1 MPTPRRS
8 LIVVLLIAV
17 LGAGFAWMVADPR
30 PATAQAGFDWKRFS
44 GKQVRFLVNS
54 HDWTNEIIRPAIPE
68 FEQLTGIK
76 VAWEIYPEDQ
86 FRQKLAVEMVSGS
99 GSVDGFMS
107 LTSWDG
113 LRFLKAGW
121 YEPMEKYLSNPALTS
136 PQFGFDDFFPNTRQI
151 ATVNGQ
157 LIGVPLYPEV
167 QLLYYRKDVFKAKN
181 VAVPQTMEEWEE
193 AAKKLT
199 DKPNNFYGFV
209 SRGKRSAAVYT
220 LAPFIFNFGG
230 QWLDKDGQ
238 PALTSPAAVKG
249 LDTYGRMLRES
260 GPPGVVNVHT
270 YEVVD
275 LMSQGRV
282 AMASDSSNWVS
293 SFENPA
299 KSKVAGQLGY
309 ARIPRGSAG
318 SHTPLI
324 SWAISVSAQSKNKE
338 AAWYFVQ
345 WATSREM
352 VLRQAKA
359 KIPVARESAWKSP
372 EFQGSL
378 PKEWLAAF
386 QASLPDGYPNQA
398 NPVVV
403 AVPETRDVIGA
414 AIVAVIEGQPA
425 KDAAEKAQKAVAEI
439 IKKTQ

>member
-1 MPTPRRS
+1 MATWMRRALLSGLS
-8 LIVVLLIAV
+8 LACLMLIGGVASDPV
-17 LGAGFAWMVADPR
+17 PAGAQ
-30 PATAQAGFDWKRFS
+30 TGFDWKRYS
-44 GKQVRFLVNS
+44 GKQLRFLVNS
-54 HDWTNEIIRPAIPE
+54 HDWTNEVIRPAIPE
-68 FEQLTGIK
+68 FEQLTGMK
-76 VAWEIYPEDQ
+76 VAWEIFPEDQ

-121 YEPMEKYLSNPALTS
+121 YEPIQKYLSNPAVTS
-136 PQFGFDDFFPNTRQI
+136 PQFAFDDFFPNTRQI
-151 ATVNGQ
+151 ATVSGQ

-181 VAVPQTMEEWEE
+181 VAVPQTMEEWEA
-193 AAKKLT
+193 AAKALT
-199 DKPNNFYGFV
+199 DRPNNFYGYV

-230 QWLDKDGQ
+230 QWLDKDNQ
-238 PALTSPAAVKG
+238 PLLSSPAAVKG
-249 LDTYGRMLRES
+249 LDMYGRMLREY

-282 AMASDSSNWVS
+282 AMATDSSNWVS
-293 SFENPA
+293 SFENPS
-299 KSKVAGQLGY
+299 KSKVAGLLGY
-309 ARIPRGSAG
+309 TRIPRGPGG

-324 SWAISVSAQSKNKE
+324 SWAISISAQSKNKE
-338 AAWYFVQ
+338 AAWYFIQ
-345 WATSREM
+345 WATSRDM

-359 KIPVARESAWKSP
+359 KIPVARKSAWESP
-372 EFQGSL
+372 EFQSSL
-378 PKEWLAAF
+378 PKEWLAAV

-414 AIVAVIEGQPA
+414 AIVAVIEGQNA
-425 KDAAEKAQKAVAEI
+425 KEAAERAQKGVAEI

>member
-1 MPTPRRS
+1 MPRSRR
-8 LIVVLLIAV
+8 LLIAV
-17 LGAGFAWMVADPR
+17 LLTALLGAGSTWLLADPG
-30 PATAQAGFDWKRFS
+30 PAAAQGAFDWKRFS

-121 YEPMEKYLSNPALTS
+121 YEPIQKYIANPALTS

-181 VAVPQTMEEWEE
+181 MAVPQTMEEWEE

-199 DKPNNFYGFV
+199 DKANNFYGFV

-293 SFENPA
+293 SFENPS

-309 ARIPRGSAG
+309 ARIPRGPAG
-318 SHTPLI
+318 SHTPII

-386 QASLPDGYPNQA
+386 QATLPDGYPNQA

-414 AIVAVIEGQPA
+414 AIVAAIEGQPA
-425 KDAAEKAQKAVAEI
+425 KDAADKAQKAVAEI

>member
-1 MPTPRRS
+1 MEEPMRS
-8 LIVVLLIAV
+8 TRIVAGLIGAVLLCAASV
-17 LGAGFAWMVADPR
+17 TPEVA
-30 PATAQAGFDWKRFS
+30 AQSGFDWKKHA
-44 GKQVRFLVNS
+44 GKSVRFLVNS
-54 HDWTNEIIRPAIPE
+54 HDWTNEIIRPALPE
-68 FEQLTGIK
+68 FEQLTGMK
-76 VAWEIYPEDQ
+76 VAWEIFPEDQ

-121 YEPMEKYLSNPALTS
+121 YEPIDKYVSNPALTN

-181 VAVPQTMEEWEE
+181 VAVPQTMEQWEE

-199 DKPNNFYGFV
+199 DKANNFYGYV

-238 PALTSPAAVKG
+238 PALTTPAAVKG
-249 LDTYGRMLRES
+249 LEMYGRMLRES

-293 SFENPA
+293 SFENPT

-309 ARIPRGSAG
+309 ARLPRGTAG

-359 KIPVARESAWKSP
+359 KIPVARQSAWNSP
-372 EFQGSL
+372 EFQNSL
-378 PKEWLAAF
+378 PKEWLTAF
-386 QASLPDGYPNQA
+386 QGALPDGYPNQA

-403 AVPETRDVIGA
+403 AVPETRDAIGA
-414 AIVAVIEGQPA
+414 AIVSVIEGQPA
-425 KDAAEKAQKAVAEI
+425 KDAAERAQKAVAEI